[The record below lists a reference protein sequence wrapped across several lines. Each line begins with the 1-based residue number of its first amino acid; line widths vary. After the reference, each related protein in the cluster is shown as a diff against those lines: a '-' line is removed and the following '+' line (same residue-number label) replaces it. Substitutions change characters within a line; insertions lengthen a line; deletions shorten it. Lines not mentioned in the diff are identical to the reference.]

1 MPASVTHGDEQGKGG
16 PATAL
21 AVEAAVVGAAAV
33 RIECRPSGAASRRVR
48 AASEREPVGIECRPS
63 GAASERGERAASR
76 WAHAASGRGERER
89 RARAAS
95 RWVRTA
101 SVHAASDRQA
111 LAASGRGERACG
123 DDSGECGDDS
133 GARPR
138 IREGARIRNQAS
150 AAITFQTDQRDLL
163 LTFQIADLL
172 LAFQKT
178 KLINADQRGGAT
190 NEGAGTGRGGIEW
203 RGEKNFL
210 VLVES
215 FSIT

>member
-63 GAASERGERAASR
+63 GAAKVRGERAWRA
-76 WAHAASGRGERER
+76 RGEPLGACGEWAR

-95 RWVRTA
+95 RWARTA
-101 SVHAASDRQA
+101 RVRAASDRQA

-123 DDSGECGDDS
+123 DDSGEYGDDS

-178 KLINADQRGGAT
+178 KLINADQRGARPMRGRVQGGA
-190 NEGAGTGRGGIEW
+190 
-203 RGEKNFL
+203 
-210 VLVES
+210 V
-215 FSIT
+215 